1 MLRKL
6 GVSLSLSLIA
16 AMSFIAPA
24 AFAVGPDFSS
34 ITTGLDAS
42 TVVTAV
48 IAAAAILATVG
59 FAKWGAKKLGRFF
72 G

>member
-1 MLRKL
+1 MRKIKGHL
-6 GVSLSLSLIA
+6 VAVAPA
-16 AMSFIAPA
+16 AMLLSTG

>member
-1 MLRKL
+1 MKTVKVQLFFMLAL
-6 GVSLSLSLIA
+6 AV
-16 AMSFIAPA
+16 AMVGGP
-24 AFAVGPDFSS
+24 AFAVGPDFSP